1 VRGLR
6 LRSGKGSVA
15 EQITRAAQRIAPLSW
30 HAQLR
35 IGATDYV
42 SLEPTLERFPIAF
55 VIDHIGQVLVEEGI
69 DAPSFPALRRI
80 ARNPRCWIKLSAPI
94 RMSAQGFPYADV
106 DPFVRALME
115 VDTDRLLWTTDWP
128 HTNLKQPAPDHADL
142 VDLIER
148 WMPDA
153 ALRQQ
158 ILVDNPARLYRF

>member
-69 DAPSFPALRRI
+69 DAPSFPAIRRI
-80 ARNPRCWIKLSAPI
+80 ARNPRCWIKLSAP
-94 RMSAQGFPYADV
+94 D
-106 DPFVRALME
+106 D
-115 VDTDRLLWTTDWP
+115 
-128 HTNLKQPAPDHADL
+128 ADL

-153 ALRQQ
+153 ALRKQ